1 MPETPGV
8 IDLADVRR
16 RADERDA
23 AAREVREEAERK
35 EAQQRFVKWD
45 AAMNRAFKGILSRPE
60 RHAALQ
66 RALDRQDRQHD

>member
-23 AAREVREEAERK
+23 AAKAAREAAETK
-35 EAQQRFVKWD
+35 ESQERFAAWD
-45 AAMNRAFKGILSRPE
+45 AAMGRAFKGIMPTPV
-60 RHAALQ
+60 RHAFLQ
-66 RALDRQDRQHD
+66 RAVDRQDD